1 MRVNLPV
8 SQQQYEISADT
19 TLMSVTDIKGRI
31 TYANSA
37 FLEVSGYGPE
47 ELRGK
52 AHNIVRHPDM
62 PPEAFADLWHTLH
75 SGHAWTA
82 IVKNRRKNGDHYWVR
97 ANVTPVMRDDEL
109 VGYLSVRTRAG
120 ADEITGADAL
130 YAQFQRGSHN
140 GRRFYRGLLVRT
152 GWLRALSFYKTISL
166 RARLFGGVSISW
178 MLGLACI
185 AILDLPAAQLLAVA
199 AAHTLL
205 ASLVLLW
212 LDLQIHRP
220 VSIVLKQAQGLAAGQ
235 PGQQIHMERVDELG
249 SIARAINQAGLNL
262 KALVDDVAEQASGVQ
277 VASTDVALSS
287 DRLNAETGHTAAS
300 LLQTAASIGQL
311 MSNVDNSTQAAAR
324 AVQLSAT
331 ATKSASE
338 GSAIVDQVASTV
350 ETITASSN
358 KIHDIIGIIDSLAFQ
373 TNILALNAAVEAA
386 RAGERGRGFA
396 VVAAEVRRLA
406 LHSAQSANEIKDLIG
421 SSVARI
427 HAVRALAD
435 KAGDVMKGVVD
446 QTQRV
451 SDLIEEISS
460 AAAEQS
466 IGIGEINT
474 AMSQLE
480 HATQNNATMV
490 SDSAR
495 TSEGLRDRASH
506 LEQVIGIFSR
516 GSTRQRSGAGI

>member
-8 SQQQYEISADT
+8 SQQQYEIPADT
-19 TLMSVTDIKGRI
+19 TLMLVTDIKGRI

-62 PPEAFADLWHTLH
+62 PPAAFADLWHTLH
-75 SGHAWTA
+75 DGHSWTA

-97 ANVTPVMRDDEL
+97 ANVTPVVRDNEL

-120 ADEITGADAL
+120 ADEISSAQAL
-130 YAQFQRGSHN
+130 YAEFQRGSQK
-140 GRRFYRGLLVRT
+140 GRKFHRGLLVRT
-152 GWLRALSFYKTISL
+152 GWLRALSFNKTISL
-166 RARLFGGVSISW
+166 RARLFGGVSIGW

-185 AILDLPAAQLLAVA
+185 AILDLPPAQLFAMA
-199 AAHTLL
+199 AAHTVL
-205 ASLVLLW
+205 AGLVLLW
-212 LDLQIHRP
+212 LDLQIYRP
-220 VSIVLKQAQGLAAGQ
+220 VRIVLKQAQDLAAGQ
-235 PGQQIHMERVDELG
+235 PGQQIHMKRVDELG

-262 KALVDDVAEQASGVQ
+262 KALVDDVAEQACGVQ

-287 DRLNAETGHTAAS
+287 DKLNVETDQTAAS
-300 LLQTAASIGQL
+300 LLQTAASIEQL
-311 MSNVDNSTQAAAR
+311 MSNVDNSAQAAAR

-331 ATKSASE
+331 ATQSASE
-338 GSAIVDQVASTV
+338 GSEIVNQVASTV

-358 KIHDIIGIIDSLAFQ
+358 KIHDIIGIINSLAFQ

-386 RAGERGRGFA
+386 RAGERGKGFA

-421 SSVARI
+421 GSVARI
-427 HAVRALAD
+427 HAVRALTN
-435 KAGDVMKGVVD
+435 KAGEVMQGVVD

-451 SDLIEEISS
+451 SSLIEEISL

-466 IGIGEINT
+466 SGIGEINA
-474 AMSQLE
+474 AMTQLE

-490 SDSAR
+490 SESSR
-495 TSEGLRDRASH
+495 TSEGLRSRAGH
-506 LEQVIGIFSR
+506 LGRVIGIFSR
-516 GSTRQRSGAGI
+516 GSTRQGTSAGI